1 MDQQNDEELKKKIA
15 LYYHTLFQGSLAQW
29 FVLLQQKNYT
39 KLTKKQ
45 YVELNI
51 RIQKSLILDFEAS
64 SAQES
69 ALEDWK
75 IDIEREATGT
85 DKKGEPYLIEFERL
99 SEFFFDLCLSWCHH
113 LELELFL
120 FFVNGIFLNITRGA
134 HVNVSEFKP
143 VEEIEVLSIEFFNQ
157 LLQYR
162 SHFDQSAPGESYQMW
177 YTRNFGRQAEVVRHV
192 EKNLQEA
199 FRSKEETRILDL
211 WMDMPQP
218 NQAL

>member
-1 MDQQNDEELKKKIA
+1 
-15 LYYHTLFQGSLAQW
+15 
-29 FVLLQQKNYT
+29 
-39 KLTKKQ
+39 
-45 YVELNI
+45 
-51 RIQKSLILDFEAS
+51 LILDFEQE

-75 IDIEREATGT
+75 IDIEREG
-85 DKKGEPYLIEFERL
+85 DSKKEPYLIEFERL

-120 FFVNGIFLNITRGA
+120 YFVNGIFLNITRGA

-162 SHFDQSAPGESYQMW
+162 GRFDGQTG
-177 YTRNFGRQAEVVRHV
+177 
-192 EKNLQEA
+192 
-199 FRSKEETRILDL
+199 
-211 WMDMPQP
+211 
-218 NQAL
+218 